1 VFEREKELCKGCISV
16 CVCVC
21 VLGRGGMKI
30 VDKHKLIVD
39 KDCLTLLTPNY
50 ASTYHGRG

>member
-1 VFEREKELCKGCISV
+1 MFEREKELCKGCISV

-30 VDKHKLIVD
+30 GWWLVE
-39 KDCLTLLTPNY
+39 
-50 ASTYHGRG
+50 G

>member
-21 VLGRGGMKI
+21 VCVCVFWEGGNEDWL
-30 VDKHKLIVD
+30 VV
-39 KDCLTLLTPNY
+39 
-50 ASTYHGRG
+50 G